1 MIINI
6 FEFALMEL
14 LLLIVDMKLKEKFR
28 IMSKMLP
35 DDAAS
40 SYIY

>member
-1 MIINI
+1 
-6 FEFALMEL
+6 MEW
-14 LLLIVDMKLKEKFR
+14 LLLIVDMKLKEEFR

-35 DDAAS
+35 DDATS